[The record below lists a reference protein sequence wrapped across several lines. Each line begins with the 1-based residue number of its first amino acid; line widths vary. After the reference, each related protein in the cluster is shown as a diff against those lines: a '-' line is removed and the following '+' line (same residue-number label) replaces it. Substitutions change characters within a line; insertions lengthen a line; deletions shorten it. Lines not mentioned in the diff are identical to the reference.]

1 MTLIFYYLCIKINN
15 MKEYIKKLKLLYD
28 GEFPKKEIDCR
39 YETYEEWLERK
50 LYNIQKLII
59 EKKKI

>member
-1 MTLIFYYLCIKINN
+1 